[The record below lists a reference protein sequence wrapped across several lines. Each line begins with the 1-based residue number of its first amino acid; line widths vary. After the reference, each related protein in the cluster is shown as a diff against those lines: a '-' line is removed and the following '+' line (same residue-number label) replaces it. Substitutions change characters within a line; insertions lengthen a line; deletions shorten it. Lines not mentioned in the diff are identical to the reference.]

1 MSCMVITNPLQA
13 GHPIVFATKGFA
25 EAVGYHRDE
34 LLGNSIFQVRAMQQC
49 NISAVCSHHQPM
61 YMFAKELL

>member
-13 GHPIVFATKGFA
+13 GHPVVFATKGFA

-34 LLGNSIFQVRAMQQC
+34 LLGTPVFQVYAATALHLL
-49 NISAVCSHHQPM
+49 IFSAV
-61 YMFAKELL
+61 